1 MCTDTDR
8 PFEKLAKMRVPTK
21 RATYSDRMAWMM
33 ALLADIVYERSEEES
48 DDALVSMAEELAGLA
63 FRKDVD
69 AKTIKDRLQELALT
83 LANVGRR
90 DRIANNEILKAALAA
105 GWFYL
110 VGESPIHIPET
121 DTQEMVVRR
130 KATKTEQAF
139 VVLCFWGTQ
148 QVRDWLTISRLRQSQ
163 SSTQRRVTAGSATC
177 TKEFMQ
183 PSNTRKSQSA
193 SGSRWKTGRICLYTS
208 PAIHSA
214 VHWQLWRVDT

>member
-90 DRIANNEILKAALAA
+90 DEIANNEILKAALAA
-105 GWFYL
+105 GWFSL

-121 DTQEMVVRR
+121 DTQEMVFRR

-148 QVRDWLTISRLRQSQ
+148 QVRDWLTNL
-163 SSTQRRVTAGSATC
+163 
-177 TKEFMQ
+177 E
-183 PSNTRKSQSA
+183 A
-193 SGSRWKTGRICLYTS
+193 SPVPIVNPETGDGRIGNMHKEIHAAFKYEEKAICERLEMEDVKNLPLYITG
-208 PAIHSA
+208 HSLGGALA
-214 VHWQLWRVDT
+214 VVAC